1 MKRLICAWNASA
13 QRSSCCGI
21 SGKPSGDCQR
31 LLSGLPS
38 HPQHQLCK
46 DKCAQVGGNCDV
58 EGDIQSLKRFI
69 GGLHY
74 FVLAESL
81 GGVESMINHSASMS
95 HGSMSKEEREAI
107 GVYDTTLRF
116 SVGIEHIDDL
126 LQDLDIA
133 SLLWTSHRVT
143 IMHDYGIWTIITP
156 LVTIILAIL
165 TRQVI
170 LSLLTGIFV
179 GYGD

>member
-1 MKRLICAWNASA
+1 VQKANAF
-13 QRSSCCGI
+13 R
-21 SGKPSGDCQR
+21 R
-31 LLSGLPS
+31 R
-38 HPQHQLCK
+38 
-46 DKCAQVGGNCDV
+46 GGNRNA

-107 GVYDTTLRF
+107 GIYDTTLRF

-126 LQDLDIA
+126 LQDLDSAFAAMGIA
-133 SLLWTSHRVT
+133 QDNH
-143 IMHDYGIWTIITP
+143 H
-156 LVTIILAIL
+156 A
-165 TRQVI
+165 
-170 LSLLTGIFV
+170 
-179 GYGD
+179 

>member
-1 MKRLICAWNASA
+1 LRGMKTLDLRMERQCSNALRVAEYLENHPAIASVYY
-13 QRSSCCGI
+13 
-21 SGKPSGDCQR
+21 P
-31 LLSGLPS
+31 GLPS

-46 DKCAQVGGNCDV
+46 KQMRSGGAV
-58 EGDIQSLKRFI
+58 VTATLKGDMQSLKRFI

-133 SLLWTSHRVT
+133 FAAMDLKQDNH
-143 IMHDYGIWTIITP
+143 H
-156 LVTIILAIL
+156 A
-165 TRQVI
+165 
-170 LSLLTGIFV
+170 
-179 GYGD
+179 

>member
-1 MKRLICAWNASA
+1 M
-13 QRSSCCGI
+13 RS
-21 SGKPSGDCQR
+21 
-31 LLSGLPS
+31 
-38 HPQHQLCK
+38 
-46 DKCAQVGGNCDV
+46 GGAV
-58 EGDIQSLKRFI
+58 VTATLKGDIHSLKRFI

-126 LQDLDIA
+126 LQDMDIA
-133 SLLWTSHRVT
+133 FAA
-143 IMHDYGIWTIITP
+143 MDITQDNHH
-156 LVTIILAIL
+156 A
-165 TRQVI
+165 
-170 LSLLTGIFV
+170 
-179 GYGD
+179 